1 MNDESK
7 KSCCMGEIRDT
18 SSRGGLDASALTS
31 SPSLAKSAER
41 MEGETMI
48 SVFFWVTR
56 LVAWTETD
64 DRLETAP
71 MRVLLSI
78 IRQIWGIWDS
88 LAGDYLGREASN
100 SIWVQGQNKKQS
112 KKEW

>member
-18 SSRGGLDASALTS
+18 SSRGGLHASALTS

-71 MRVLLSI
+71 MRDLLSI
-78 IRQIWGIWDS
+78 IRESLGFGVP
-88 LAGDYLGREASN
+88 LAGDCLGCEAST
-100 SIWVQGQNKKQS
+100 VQGQNKK
-112 KKEW
+112 EW